1 MNYVLIVLNSCL
13 DVIKWYQWFPSLALN
28 MKKETR
34 LQKSNTTILRALWKT
49 DLNVK

>member
-13 DVIKWYQWFPSLALN
+13 DVIKWYQWFPSLSLN

-34 LQKSNTTILRALWKT
+34 LQKAILPLWKT